1 MEKNLD
7 RQGRWRNRTVAFR
20 VSEQEAKLI
29 NQMVSI
35 SGLTKQDY
43 ILNKLVDRDVV
54 VNGNPKVYKALRNQ
68 MKEILEELKRI
79 DAGQAMDQDLINLI
93 RFMTEVMN
101 RMKEESEWK

>member
-20 VSEQEAKLI
+20 VSEGEAVLI
-29 NQMVSI
+29 NQLVSI

-54 VNGNPKVYKALRNQ
+54 VYGNPKVYKALRNQ

-79 DAGQAMDQDLINLI
+79 DAGQALDANLIDLI
-93 RFMTEVMN
+93 RFMAEVMN
-101 RMKEESEWK
+101 GMKEESEWK